1 MHSNQGTL
9 SADSKRCFWL
19 MASFL
24 CCRVMA
30 LALACTHLIA
40 ASEPIKSGS
49 DSQLLCTFLA
59 TFTGHDALPATHDA
73 WTATEVSMQLQCS
86 MYGQDA

>member
-1 MHSNQGTL
+1 
-9 SADSKRCFWL
+9 
-19 MASFL
+19 MASIP

-40 ASEPIKSGS
+40 SSEPIKSGS
-49 DSQLLCTFLA
+49 ESQLLCIFLA
-59 TFTGHDALPATHDA
+59 TFTGQIALPATNDA

-86 MYGQDA
+86 MYVQGTS